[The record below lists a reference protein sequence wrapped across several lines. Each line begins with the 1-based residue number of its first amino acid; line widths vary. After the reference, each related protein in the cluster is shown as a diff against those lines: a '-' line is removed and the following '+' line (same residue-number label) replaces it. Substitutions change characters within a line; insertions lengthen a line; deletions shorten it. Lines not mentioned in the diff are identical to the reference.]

1 MAIKDRDYRSRALR
15 RNLRKQARKGQL
27 TSREK
32 KELLEQEAAFRDARR
47 GRAPIVGGALAALGG
62 ALTIPGVQEALGG
75 GMDRLRD
82 FLDRGEATGDEN
94 KPDETKKASEE
105 VVVDGP
111 NAADAYADRLKLE
124 KARREKELTEGAEDA
139 LALAGGIQDIEEK
152 EERFDEKMAPMRARQ
167 ARLASELGERGLQG
181 AGRSIDELV
190 AGPAM
195 DEIRPVGSDERP
207 FDLASALAGRDL
219 DRAMEALPEG
229 AGPRMT
235 APEEILSGS
244 GLEELGVRPRLTS
257 PNNPLSRRV
266 EIRDPRFAGEELG
279 LQDIPVGEENFP
291 GDTRDFNAAMDLL
304 PSLERR
310 GRMMPAGAPVA
321 TGGPRATQSDE
332 YRVPMF
338 RELPEFPLDM
348 LIRMQQN
355 PPNRADQSFVPLR
368 NQVGPR
374 VENAM
379 GGKTPSVNKLRDM
392 IKKKY
397 GIR

>member
-1 MAIKDRDYRSRALR
+1 MFGLGGNREAIERALALDPSATAPYDVDSDKVGR
-15 RNLRKQARKGQL
+15 IRA
-27 TSREK
+27 EI
-32 KELLEQEAAFRDARR
+32 EAEQ
-47 GRAPIVGGALAALGG
+47 
-62 ALTIPGVQEALGG
+62 
-75 GMDRLRD
+75 DRLR
-82 FLDRGEATGDEN
+82 
-94 KPDETKKASEE
+94 
-105 VVVDGP
+105 
-111 NAADAYADRLKLE
+111 
-124 KARREKELTEGAEDA
+124 
-139 LALAGGIQDIEEK
+139 
-152 EERFDEKMAPMRARQ
+152 PMRS
-167 ARLASELGERGLQG
+167 LPISDLRGKFAQ
-181 AGRSIDELV
+181 
-190 AGPAM
+190 
-195 DEIRPVGSDERP
+195 
-207 FDLASALAGRDL
+207 RDL
-219 DRAMEALPEG
+219 DRALEALPES

-235 APEEILSGS
+235 APAEILSGS

-266 EIRDPRFAGEELG
+266 EIRDPRFAGEELN
-279 LQDIPVGEENFP
+279 LQDIPAEEENFP

>member
-62 ALTIPGVQEALGG
+62 ALTIPGVQTALGG

-152 EERFDEKMAPMRARQ
+152 EEQFDEMIPMRARQ
-167 ARLASELGERGLQG
+167 ARLANELGERGLQG

-190 AGPAM
+190 TKSAM
-195 DEIRPVGSDERP
+195 DEIRPIGSDERP
-207 FDLASALAGRDL
+207 FDLLSALAGRDL
-219 DRAMEALPEG
+219 DRALASLPES
-229 AGPRMT
+229 AGPGMT

-244 GLEELGVRPRLTS
+244 GLEELGVRPTLTS
-257 PNNPLSRRV
+257 PNNPLSRGV
-266 EIRDPRFAGEELG
+266 EIRDPRFPGQELG

-355 PPNRADQSFVPLR
+355 PPNRADQSAVPLR
-368 NQVGPR
+368 VGGPR

>member
-1 MAIKDRDYRSRALR
+1 
-15 RNLRKQARKGQL
+15 
-27 TSREK
+27 
-32 KELLEQEAAFRDARR
+32 
-47 GRAPIVGGALAALGG
+47 
-62 ALTIPGVQEALGG
+62 LTIPGVQIALGG
-75 GMDRLRD
+75 RMDGLRQM
-82 FLDRGEATGDEN
+82 LERGEISEDEA
-94 KPDETKKASEE
+94 KALQDAADKTAAAGASEKKQTENLEELRKAQGEYEALQNGSNASAIENAMPAAE
-105 VVVDGP
+105 VVTDGP
-111 NAADAYADRLKLE
+111 NAADAYADRVRSE
-124 KARREKELTEGAEDA
+124 GERARAREQELIGGAEDA
-139 LALAGGIQDIEEK
+139 LALAGGIQEIDQEREEAPISNIDYLTEMFGLGGNREAIERALALDPSATAPYDVDSDKVGRIRAEI
-152 EERFDEKMAPMRARQ
+152 EAEQDRLRPMRS
-167 ARLASELGERGLQG
+167 LPISDLRGKFAQ
-181 AGRSIDELV
+181 
-190 AGPAM
+190 
-195 DEIRPVGSDERP
+195 
-207 FDLASALAGRDL
+207 RDL
-219 DRAMEALPEG
+219 DRALEALPES

-235 APEEILSGS
+235 APAEILSGS

-266 EIRDPRFAGEELG
+266 EIRDPRFAGEELN
-279 LQDIPVGEENFP
+279 LQDIPAEEENFP